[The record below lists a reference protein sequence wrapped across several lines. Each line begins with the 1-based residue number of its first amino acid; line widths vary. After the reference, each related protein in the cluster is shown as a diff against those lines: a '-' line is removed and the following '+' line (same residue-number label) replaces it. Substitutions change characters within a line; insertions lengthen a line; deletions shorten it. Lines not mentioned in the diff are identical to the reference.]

1 MRKTTIVL
9 VCASYAAS
17 FTCFYA
23 LYQFLKHCDAVPLSC
38 CVIITVML
46 IGLALS
52 FMIAGS
58 ALLDDE

>member
-1 MRKTTIVL
+1 MKKNTIVL
-9 VCASYAAS
+9 ACASYAAS

-23 LYQFLKHCDAVPLSC
+23 LYQFLKHCDAVPLPC
-38 CVIITVML
+38 CVIITVIL

-58 ALLDDE
+58 ALLDDK

>member
-1 MRKTTIVL
+1 MKKNTIVL

-17 FTCFYA
+17 FACLYA
-23 LYQFLKHCDAVPLSC
+23 LYEFLKHCDAIPMPC

-46 IGLALS
+46 IGLVLS

-58 ALLDDE
+58 VLLNDQ